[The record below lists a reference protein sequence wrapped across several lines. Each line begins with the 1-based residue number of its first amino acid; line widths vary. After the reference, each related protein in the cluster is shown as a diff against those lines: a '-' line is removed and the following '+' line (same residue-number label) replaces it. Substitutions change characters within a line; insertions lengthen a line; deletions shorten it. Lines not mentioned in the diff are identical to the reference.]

1 MLPLKLVD
9 NSFLAAL
16 MASGGWLF
24 TWPSLGA
31 ALYIQSL
38 SPPSFFVLQCL
49 KFNVYV
55 FLCDKKFPC
64 IHIPSTNIQAKQP

>member
-1 MLPLKLVD
+1 MLPQKLVV

-16 MASGGWLF
+16 MASGGWLL
-24 TWPSLGA
+24 TWPSLGV

-49 KFNVYV
+49 KFSVYV
-55 FLCDKKFPC
+55 FRCDKKFPR
-64 IHIPSTNIQAKQP
+64 IHISSTNIEAKRP